1 MTDPFG
7 DLQSARATIND
18 QVQQARDRATA
29 IAQLAETVNTTS
41 ATVRSPRGEVSVTAT
56 AGAAISKVE
65 LSSDATALG
74 PAALAA
80 LVTQTIASAQRAAAA
95 AALAAAEQ
103 TLGSD
108 SAFVAGLRA
117 DVESRFA
124 PDDTTLR

>member
-1 MTDPFG
+1 MSTDFS
-7 DLQSARATIND
+7 DLESARATIAS
-18 QVQQARDRATA
+18 QLEQARERSVAMTA
-29 IAQLAETVNTTS
+29 LAETVTTTS

-56 AGAAISKVE
+56 AGAAVSKVE
-65 LSSDATALG
+65 FSADATALG
-74 PAALAA
+74 AAALGA

-103 TLGSD
+103 TLGTD